1 MVLAELFTM
10 TEIEAPAERVWHIL
24 TDFARY
30 PEWNPFIRRIDGEP
44 LRRAA
49 LELLIQPHGAR
60 ARRFRP
66 RIVTFRPPKELRWRA
81 RARLPGLFQGE
92 HRFVVEHLGP
102 SRSRLIHEQR
112 VQGLLVPFLRAR
124 LEEPVRRGFDAMN
137 QALKQLAERYT

>member
-1 MVLAELFTM
+1 MILAELFAM
-10 TEIEAPAERVWHIL
+10 TEIEAPAEHVWQIL

-44 LRRAA
+44 VRRAP
-49 LELLIQPHGAR
+49 LNLLIQPDGAR

-102 SRSRLIHEQR
+102 ERSRLIHEQR
-112 VQGLLVPFLRAR
+112 VRGLVVPFLRAH
-124 LEEPVRRGFDAMN
+124 LEAPVRRGFDAMN
-137 QALKQLAERYT
+137 VALKQLAERRG

>member
-1 MVLAELFTM
+1 MLLAELFTM

-44 LRRAA
+44 IRRAA
-49 LELLIQPHGAR
+49 LDVLIHPDGAKP
-60 ARRFRP
+60 RRFRP
-66 RIVTFRPPKELRWRA
+66 HIVTFRPPKELRWRT

-102 SRSRLIHEQR
+102 RRSRLIHEQR
-112 VQGLLVPFLRAR
+112 VRGLAVPFLRAR
-124 LEEPVRRGFDAMN
+124 LEEPVRRGFEAMN
-137 QALKQLAERYT
+137 LALKQLAERYA

>member
-1 MVLAELFTM
+1 MILAELFTM

-30 PEWNPFIRRIDGEP
+30 PQWNPFIRRIDGEP
-44 LRRAA
+44 VKRAA
-49 LELLIQPHGAR
+49 LDVLIQPDGAR
-60 ARRFRP
+60 PRRLRP

-81 RARLPGLFQGE
+81 RARLPGWFHGE
-92 HRFVVEHLGP
+92 HRFVVEHLGV

-112 VQGLLVPFLRAR
+112 VRGLAVPFLRLR

-137 QALKQLAERYT
+137 LALKRLAERRG